1 VEKAARVRHELQRG
15 EEVIMPAKINYKK
28 CIGCKKCYDLC
39 PIDVFTMD
47 ETTNMP
53 AATYNEECWHC
64 GICWMECP
72 KRAID
77 ITYPASFW

>member
-1 VEKAARVRHELQRG
+1 
-15 EEVIMPAKINYKK
+15 MPAKIDLKK

-39 PIDVFTMD
+39 PLDVFTID

-53 AATYNEECWHC
+53 VATYNEECWHC